1 MSEINE
7 IQINNDLLNI
17 ATPFGGMEFFRNKIL
32 FGNVW
37 ASVYAMIRY
46 PNNVGYGWLS
56 KITSLPNIISAQVF
70 EPVSNANLIK
80 DLSRSVSTNTSIA
93 SSTRDELTRQR
104 ALKAAEDAQNLMY
117 QIDNNGEVI
126 GYMSN
131 FAMCL
136 GHDEEDLRQNQK
148 QYESRVAAIGCRTR
162 LLINQQKEG
171 LNTISPFGIPDEG
184 ILRNA
189 RRNVPLSTFMGGFPF
204 SANGFTDASGFPFG
218 VDSSNGLVVVDLWT
232 RGGDRTNSNGVIV
245 GVPGV
250 GKSTAAK
257 LLMMNEFM
265 SGTKVIAIDPE
276 KEYTD
281 MALNLGGDVI
291 YAGGGKYKINPLQ
304 FSAKAFE
311 ADEEDE
317 EGLSPM
323 ALHLNTLVT
332 FFRLYQ
338 PSLTDMQISI
348 LKQILEGLYREFHI
362 TWDTDAS
369 GLKAED
375 YPIFSDLYAYILKQ
389 KINDENGFYLS
400 YREEMT
406 GIEIAV
412 RELAEGG
419 DKYIWNGHTTV
430 QPRSDFISIDTSALQ
445 DVSENVKKAQYFNIL
460 KWAWEVMSAD
470 REEKVML
477 FCDEAY
483 ILCDPQVPQSLV
495 FLRNVAKRAR
505 KYSAGLWIITHSIV
519 DFLHPSV
526 KQYGQ
531 GVFDAACY
539 KLIMGSDGQ
548 NLLEMTQLFQLTEA
562 EQDIIAGKKRKTA
575 VFFIGSR
582 RIVITVRVNDY
593 KLALMGKAGG
603 K

>member
-1 MSEINE
+1 MNKP
-7 IQINNDLLNI
+7 QINNDLLNI
-17 ATPFGGMEFFRNKIL
+17 ATPFGGMEFFRQKIL
-32 FGNVW
+32 YGNVW
-37 ASVYAMIRY
+37 GSIYAMIKY
-46 PNNVGYGWLS
+46 PNHVGYGWLS
-56 KITSLPNIISAQVF
+56 KITSLPNIVSAQVF

-80 DLSRSVSTNTSIA
+80 DLSRSVTTNTNIA
-93 SSTRDELTRQR
+93 NSTRDELTRQR
-104 ALKAAEDAQNLMY
+104 AIKAAEDAQNLMY

-131 FAMCL
+131 FAMVM

-162 LLINQQKEG
+162 CLINQQKEG
-171 LNTISPFGIPDEG
+171 LNTISPYGVPNEE

-204 SANGFTDASGFPFG
+204 SANGFTDSSGFPFG
-218 VDSSNGLVVVDLWT
+218 VDSGNGLVVVDLWT

-265 SGTKVIAIDPE
+265 NGTKVIAIDPE

-281 MALNLGGDVI
+281 MAMNLGGDVI
-291 YAGGGKYKINPLQ
+291 NAGGGRFKINPLQ
-304 FSAKAFE
+304 FQTQAYD
-311 ADEEDE
+311 ADEEDA

-323 ALHLNTLVT
+323 ALHLNALVT

-338 PSLTDMQISI
+338 PSLTDLQISI
-348 LKQILEGLYREFHI
+348 LKQLLEGLYKEFSI
-362 TWDTDAS
+362 TWDTNAAK
-369 GLKAED
+369 LQPED
-375 YPIFSDLYAYILKQ
+375 YPIFSDFYAYILRLKADTQ
-389 KINDENGFYLS
+389 NSFYLS
-400 YREEMT
+400 YRQEMT

-412 RELAEGG
+412 RELAKGG
-419 DKYIWNGHTTV
+419 DQYIWNGHTTV
-430 QPRSDFISIDTSALQ
+430 QSHSSFISIDTSTLQ
-445 DVSENVKKAQYFNIL
+445 DVSETVKKAQYFNIL
-460 KWAWEVMSAD
+460 KWAWEIMSAD
-470 REEKVML
+470 REEKVVL

-505 KYSAGLWIITHSIV
+505 KYSAGLWVITHSIV
-519 DFLHPSV
+519 DFLHPTV

-539 KLIMGSDGQ
+539 KLFMGSDGQ
-548 NLLEMTQLFQLTEA
+548 NLQEMTQLFQLTEA
-562 EQDIIAGKKRKTA
+562 EQDIIASKKRKTA

-582 RIVITVRVNDY
+582 RFVISVRVSDY
-593 KLALMGKAGG
+593 KLGLMGKAGG